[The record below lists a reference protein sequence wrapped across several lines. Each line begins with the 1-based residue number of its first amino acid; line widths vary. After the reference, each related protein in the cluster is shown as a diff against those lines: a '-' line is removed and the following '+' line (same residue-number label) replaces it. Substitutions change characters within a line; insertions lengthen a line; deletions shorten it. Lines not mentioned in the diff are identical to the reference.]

1 MIFFHKDIHSLYDDI
16 TSFSNI
22 LRAWS
27 EFLIDKKRRSD
38 VLEFSANME
47 ENLISLHNDLVSKK
61 YQHGGYTSFVVNDP
75 KRRIIHKASVR
86 DRLLH
91 HVIHRV
97 LYPYFNKKFIFD
109 SFSSRKLKGT
119 HVGRKRFRDFVWKLS
134 RNRTKT
140 VWILKVD
147 IKKYFDSI
155 NHQILIDLLQKSF
168 IYEPSLLSLLSNVI
182 NSFSKTEG
190 TGIPLGNLTSQLFSN
205 IYLNP
210 LDHYA
215 KRILKIK
222 YYIRYADDIVILS
235 DSKGFLENTLLQLQ
249 EFVKNRLKLSF
260 HRDKI
265 SIQPWHKGVD
275 MLGFVS
281 FPHKTIMRQ
290 STKKRMLKKIL
301 RCKGLKQKE
310 QENALYSRMKF
321 ERL

>member
-1 MIFFHKDIHSLYDDI
+1 MYDDI

>member
-1 MIFFHKDIHSLYDDI
+1 LYDDI